1 MNVIS
6 AWFRRHLQDP
16 QVVILALLLA
26 IGFTVIILFGRSLAP
41 VIGAIVIAYL
51 LEGVV
56 SAFERHHVPRLAAVI
71 IVFVVFFAVLVY
83 SLFGFLPL
91 LSRQITQFFQELP
104 TMIVQGQQLLLQL
117 PERYPEI
124 VSEGLV
130 RDLIAAIRQQVGA
143 WGQQVLSHSLS
154 YLPDLITLMV
164 YLILVPMLV
173 FFFLK
178 DKDRLLTW
186 MTGFMPRERRLAV
199 QVWHQMNEQIGN
211 YVRGKFLE
219 ILIVGAASY
228 VVFTLMGLSYAA
240 LLGVLVGLSVI
251 VPYIGAI
258 SVTVPV
264 AMVGYFQWGWSS
276 EFAWLVVVYTVIQ
289 VVDGNVLVPLIF
301 SEVVNLH
308 FVAII
313 LALLV
318 FGDLWG
324 FWGVFFAIPLATL
337 VQAVITAWPRASQG
351 GSSDAA
357 ETPPSALPETR
368 QEPPL
373 PASEQP

>member
-16 QVVILALLLA
+16 QVVILALLLG
-26 IGFTVIILFGRSLAP
+26 IGFAVIILFGRSLAP

-56 SAFERHHVPRLAAVI
+56 SAFERHRVPRLAAVT

-104 TMIVQGQQLLLQL
+104 TMIVQGQQVVLQL
-117 PERYPEI
+117 PERYPEV
-124 VSEGLV
+124 VSEALV

-143 WGQQVLSHSLS
+143 WGQEVLSHSLS

-164 YLILVPMLV
+164 YLVLVPMLV

-186 MTGFMPRERRLAV
+186 VTGFLPKERRLAV

-219 ILIVGAASY
+219 ILIVGVASY

-276 EFAWLVVVYTVIQ
+276 EFAWLVAVYTVIQ
-289 VVDGNVLVPLIF
+289 VIDGNILVPLIF

-351 GSSDAA
+351 ASDAA
-357 ETPPSALPETR
+357 EPSPTALPEAR
-368 QEPPL
+368 PEPPL
-373 PASEQP
+373 TASEQR